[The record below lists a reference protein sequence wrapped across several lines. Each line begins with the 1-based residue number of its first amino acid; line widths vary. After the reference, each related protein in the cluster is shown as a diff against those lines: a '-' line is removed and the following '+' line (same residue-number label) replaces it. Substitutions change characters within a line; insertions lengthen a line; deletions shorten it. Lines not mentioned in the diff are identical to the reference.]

1 MNRLG
6 VSPVLH
12 RALPGGG
19 ERRLGGGDA
28 RTEPLGAEGDE
39 VVVEVAARGHEG
51 RDCESVLSTACIEPL
66 GARPSR
72 GVVVTGDEHSGNA
85 RGWGEDAEPCGRERG
100 GGAQAGAGG
109 QQRERGLDGIARC
122 QRRSDL
128 GSECGLGVPMSKGW
142 PFGDRD
148 GRGTT

>member
-1 MNRLG
+1 MLRGLPPVRL
-6 VSPVLH
+6 

-39 VVVEVAARGHEG
+39 VVVEVAVRGHEG
-51 RDCESVLSTACIEPL
+51 RDCESALSTARIEPL

-85 RGWGEDAEPCGRERG
+85 RGWGEDAEPRGRERG
-100 GGAQAGAGG
+100 GGAKMGAGG
-109 QQRERGLDGIARC
+109 QQRGAG
-122 QRRSDL
+122 
-128 GSECGLGVPMSKGW
+128 
-142 PFGDRD
+142 
-148 GRGTT
+148 